1 MLPQNSLSNSDRQI
15 LDTIKSQN
23 AHLDAQTRVLHT
35 LSDSIMS
42 FKRDQKKDYNSLR
55 NDIKTMQREFFTG
68 NAKGMSDIKKYFEK
82 TKNNRPETSF
92 NKEKDTDKGFF
103 RSAINKLFGPSKYQQ
118 KMIDEISML
127 REITEIQAT
136 DIGFIKKQYEE
147 GPRARERELLAQA
160 IANKLNLNGGDNNG
174 KGMLG
179 MLGGLVSALGGILG
193 GLGAVITAAIAAG
206 FAILKGLIEAL
217 LGAKGLGAG
226 LPPDG
231 PDRKD
236 KGGRGPIPTEEP
248 GRVPTPGGPIP
259 SPVPGGGGS
268 SSPRLPAPDVPRLPG
283 PSGQEKAGKIEDI
296 MRERQ
301 QQKAGGVTDV
311 KPKIPGGMAGG
322 KLAGR
327 IALRAIP
334 YVGWALLAAELGYE
348 AYKFFGEP
356 NGKTP
361 AVDPTKFDKSAGGPD
376 DLTGILQANS
386 EKTVE
391 STGDLNDA
399 LKLAIGSV
407 MAFEQKMEEVADSI
421 GKAVLEKA
429 VPFLNKA
436 GEITLSNGQSINL
449 LPNLGTSTA
458 EVLDG
463 IYEDTKD
470 LAKAGMDATGMTPII
485 NNIVNQ
491 AVPNNS
497 ISMPMVA
504 AAAAATGVGI
514 SRYLNRKGKIR

>member
-1 MLPQNSLSNSDRQI
+1 MALPQNSLSNSDRQI

-23 AHLDAQTRVLHT
+23 THLDAQTKVLHT

-82 TKNNRPETSF
+82 TKNNRPETSS

-160 IANKLNLNGGDNNG
+160 IASKLDLNGGDSS

-179 MLGGLVSALGGILG
+179 MLGASLVSALGGILG

-217 LGAKGLGAG
+217 LGSKGLPGG
-226 LPPDG
+226 LPDG
-231 PDRKD
+231 ADDAERKKD
-236 KGGRGPIPTEEP
+236 KGKGGRGPIPTEEP
-248 GRVPTPGGPIP
+248 GRVPTPGGPVP
-259 SPVPGGGGS
+259 SPVPGGG
-268 SSPRLPAPDVPRLPG
+268 SSPRLPGPNVPQLPG
-283 PSGQEKAGKIEDI
+283 PEKVGNPIEDR
-296 MRERQ
+296 MRERASQ
-301 QQKAGGVTDV
+301 RAGGVTDV
-311 KPKIPGGMAGG
+311 KPKMPSMSGKA
-322 KLAGR
+322 KLALGTGILSR
-327 IALRAIP
+327 LFAGLYSGDLNGNHDAELEAARARGPTIDP
-334 YVGWALLAAELGYE
+334 AKLAATE
-348 AYKFFGEP
+348 
-356 NGKTP
+356 
-361 AVDPTKFDKSAGGPD
+361 

-391 STGDLNDA
+391 SSGNINGA
-399 LKLAIGSV
+399 LKSV
-407 MAFEQKMEEVADSI
+407 IEGLINFEHQVEEVAEAF
-421 GKAVLEKA
+421 GKGVLEA
-429 VPFLNKA
+429 AIPFLDKA
-436 GEITLSNGQSINL
+436 GTVYLANGQSINL
-449 LPNLGTSTA
+449 LPTLGTSTA
-458 EVLDG
+458 EVLEEA
-463 IYEDTKD
+463 YQSTKD
-470 LAKAGMDATGMTPII
+470 LAKAGMEATAPII

-491 AVPNNS
+491 MTPASPVA
-497 ISMPMVA
+497 MPMVA
-504 AAAAATGVGI
+504 AGAIAGGVGF
-514 SRYLNRKGKIR
+514 SLLNDYRRRRGKIR

>member
-1 MLPQNSLSNSDRQI
+1 MALPQNSLSNSDRQI

-23 AHLDAQTRVLHT
+23 THLDAQTRVLHT

-92 NKEKDTDKGFF
+92 NREKDTDKGFF

-118 KMIDEISML
+118 KMMDEISML

-160 IANKLNLNGGDNNG
+160 IASKLDLNGGDSS

-179 MLGGLVSALGGILG
+179 MLGAGLISALGGILG
-193 GLGAVITAAIAAG
+193 SLGAVITAAIAAG

-217 LGAKGLGAG
+217 LGSKGLPGG
-226 LPPDG
+226 LPDG
-231 PDRKD
+231 ADDAERKKD
-236 KGGRGPIPTEEP
+236 KGKGGRGPIPTEEP

-259 SPVPGGGGS
+259 TPGGG
-268 SSPRLPAPDVPRLPG
+268 SSPRLPGPNVPQLPG
-283 PSGQEKAGKIEDI
+283 PSGSENAGKTIEEK
-296 MRERQ
+296 MRERAQ
-301 QQKAGGVTDV
+301 QRAGGVTDA
-311 KPKIPGGMAGG
+311 KPKVPGMPKGRFGLLSVLRAFGFGLLTHTGDAGDPNAEEELRKRREKG
-322 KLAGR
+322 PTIDPAKLA
-327 IALRAIP
+327 AT
-334 YVGWALLAAELGYE
+334 E
-348 AYKFFGEP
+348 
-356 NGKTP
+356 
-361 AVDPTKFDKSAGGPD
+361 
-376 DLTGILQANS
+376 DLTGILQANT

-391 STGDLNDA
+391 SSGNINGA
-399 LKLAIGSV
+399 LKSV
-407 MAFEQKMEEVADSI
+407 IEGLINFEHQVEEVAEAF
-421 GKAVLEKA
+421 GKGVMEKA
-429 VPFLNKA
+429 IPFLDKA

-458 EVLDG
+458 EVLDQM
-463 IYEDTKD
+463 YEETKGY
-470 LAKAGMDATGMTPII
+470 AKAGMEATAPII

-491 AVPNNS
+491 MTPTSPV
-497 ISMPMVA
+497 SMPMVA
-504 AAAAATGVGI
+504 AGAVATGAGI
-514 SRYLNRKGKIR
+514 STYHRRMGRIR

>member
-23 AHLDAQTRVLHT
+23 THLDAQTRVLHT

-103 RSAINKLFGPSKYQQ
+103 KSAINKLFGPSKYQQ

-136 DIGFIKKQYEE
+136 DIGFIKRQYEE

-160 IANKLNLNGGDNNG
+160 IASKLDLNGGGDNS

-179 MLGGLVSALGGILG
+179 MLGAGLISALGGILG
-193 GLGAVITAAIAAG
+193 SLGGIITAAIAAG

-217 LGAKGLGAG
+217 LGSKGIGAG
-226 LPPDG
+226 LPDG
-231 PDRKD
+231 PDRD
-236 KGGRGPIPTEEP
+236 KPKGNGRGPIPTEEP
-248 GRVPTPGGPIP
+248 GRVPAPGGPIP
-259 SPVPGGGGS
+259 SPTPGGGS
-268 SSPRLPAPDVPRLPG
+268 SSPKLPAPNVPQLPG
-283 PSGQEKAGKIEDI
+283 PEKTGNPIEDR
-296 MRERQ
+296 MRERAQ
-301 QQKAGGVTDV
+301 QRSGGVTDV
-311 KPKIPGGMAGG
+311 KPKGPSMSGRG
-322 KLAGR
+322 KLALGTGILSR
-327 IALRAIP
+327 LFAGLYSGDLNANEDAALEAARAKGPTID
-334 YVGWALLAAELGYE
+334 
-348 AYKFFGEP
+348 
-356 NGKTP
+356 P
-361 AVDPTKFDKSAGGPD
+361 AKLTATE
-376 DLTGILQANS
+376 DLTGILKANS

-391 STGDLNDA
+391 SSGNINGA
-399 LKLAIGSV
+399 LKSV
-407 MAFEQKMEEVADSI
+407 IEGLINFEHQVEEVAEAF
-421 GKAVLEKA
+421 GKGVMEKA
-429 VPFLNKA
+429 IPFLDKA

-458 EVLDG
+458 EVLDQM
-463 IYEDTKD
+463 YEETKGY
-470 LAKAGMDATGMTPII
+470 AKAGMEATAPII

-491 AVPNNS
+491 MTPTSPV
-497 ISMPMVA
+497 SMPMVA
-504 AAAAATGVGI
+504 ATAVAAGAGITAI
-514 SRYLNRKGKIR
+514 SRYRFGKGKIR

>member
-1 MLPQNSLSNSDRQI
+1 
-15 LDTIKSQN
+15 
-23 AHLDAQTRVLHT
+23 
-35 LSDSIMS
+35 MS

-136 DIGFIKKQYEE
+136 DIGFIKRQYEE

-160 IANKLNLNGGDNNG
+160 IASKLDLTGGDSS
-174 KGMLG
+174 KSMLG
-179 MLGGLVSALGGILG
+179 MLGASLISALGGILG

-217 LGAKGLGAG
+217 LGSKGIGAG
-226 LPPDG
+226 LPDG
-231 PDRKD
+231 PDRD
-236 KGGRGPIPTEEP
+236 KPKGNGRGPIPTEEP

-259 SPVPGGGGS
+259 SPTPGGGS
-268 SSPRLPAPDVPRLPG
+268 SSPRLPGPNVPQLPG
-283 PSGQEKAGKIEDI
+283 PSGQEKVGKPIEEI

-311 KPKIPGGMAGG
+311 KPKMPGMPGGVLPTAG

-327 IALRAIP
+327 AALRLIP
-334 YVGWALLAAELGYE
+334 YVGWALLAAEVGYE
-348 AYKFFGEP
+348 AYKFF
-356 NGKTP
+356 NASDGK
-361 AVDPTKFDKSAGGPD
+361 DPTKLEQSAGGPD

-391 STGDLNDA
+391 SSGNINSA
-399 LKLAIGSV
+399 LKSV
-407 MAFEQKMEEVADSI
+407 IEGLINFEHKVEEVAEAF
-421 GKAVLEKA
+421 GKGVLEA
-429 VPFLNKA
+429 AIPFLDKA
-436 GEITLSNGQSINL
+436 GEITLANGQSINL
-449 LPNLGTSTA
+449 LPTLGTSTA
-458 EVLDG
+458 EVLEEA
-463 IYEDTKD
+463 YQSTKD
-470 LAKAGMDATGMTPII
+470 LAKAGMDAAAPVI

-491 AVPNNS
+491 MTPASPVA
-497 ISMPMVA
+497 MPMVA
-504 AAAAATGVGI
+504 AGAVAGGVGF
-514 SRYLNRKGKIR
+514 SLLNNYRNRRRGIR

>member
-23 AHLDAQTRVLHT
+23 THLDAQTRVLHT

-118 KMIDEISML
+118 KMMDEISMV
-127 REITEIQAT
+127 REISEIQAT
-136 DIGFIKKQYEE
+136 DIGFIKRQYEE

-160 IANKLNLNGGDNNG
+160 IASKLDLNGGDSS

-179 MLGGLVSALGGILG
+179 MLGASLISALGGILG

-217 LGAKGLGAG
+217 LGSKGLPGG
-226 LPPDG
+226 VPDSDA
-231 PDRKD
+231 DRDKRD
-236 KGGRGPIPTEEP
+236 KGKDGGKPGGPTPS
-248 GRVPTPGGPIP
+248 GPTPGGPIP
-259 SPVPGGGGS
+259 PPGPGGS
-268 SSPRLPAPDVPRLPG
+268 QPRLPG
-283 PSGQEKAGKIEDI
+283 PNVPQLPAPEKVGSPIEDR
-296 MRERQ
+296 MRERAQ
-301 QQKAGGVTDV
+301 QRAGGVTDV
-311 KPKIPGGMAGG
+311 KQKMPGIPGKA
-322 KLAGR
+322 KLALGTGILSR
-327 IALRAIP
+327 LFAGLYSGDAGDPNESAEVEKRQAKGPTIDPAK
-334 YVGWALLAAELGYE
+334 LAATE
-348 AYKFFGEP
+348 
-356 NGKTP
+356 
-361 AVDPTKFDKSAGGPD
+361 
-376 DLTGILQANS
+376 DLTGILKANS

-391 STGDLNDA
+391 SSGNINSA
-399 LKLAIGSV
+399 LKSV
-407 MAFEQKMEEVADSI
+407 IEGLINFEHQVEEVAEAF
-421 GKAVLEKA
+421 GKGVLEKA
-429 VPFLNKA
+429 IPFLDKV

-458 EVLDG
+458 EVLDQM
-463 IYEDTKD
+463 YEETKGY
-470 LAKAGMDATGMTPII
+470 AKAGMEASAPII

-491 AVPNNS
+491 MTPTSPVS
-497 ISMPMVA
+497 IPMVA
-504 AAAAATGVGI
+504 AGAVAAGAALSGI
-514 SRYLNRKGKIR
+514 NLYRSGRGRRLR

>member
-23 AHLDAQTRVLHT
+23 THLDAQTRVLHT

-118 KMIDEISML
+118 KMIDEISMV
-127 REITEIQAT
+127 REISEIQAT

-160 IANKLNLNGGDNNG
+160 IASKLDLNGGDSS

-179 MLGGLVSALGGILG
+179 MLGASLIGALGGILG
-193 GLGAVITAAIAAG
+193 SLGGIITAAIAAG

-217 LGAKGLGAG
+217 LGSKGLPAG
-226 LPPDG
+226 LPDDA
-231 PDRKD
+231 DRDKKNKGKD
-236 KGGRGPIPTEEP
+236 GRGPIPTEEP
-248 GRVPTPGGPIP
+248 NRVPTPGGPIP
-259 SPVPGGGGS
+259 SPTPGGGS
-268 SSPRLPAPDVPRLPG
+268 SSPRLPGPNVPQLPG
-283 PSGQEKAGKIEDI
+283 PEKAGSSIEDR
-296 MRERQ
+296 MRERAQ
-301 QQKAGGVTDV
+301 QRAGGVTDV
-311 KPKIPGGMAGG
+311 KTKMPGMSGAG
-322 KLAGR
+322 KLALGTGILSR
-327 IALRAIP
+327 LFGGLYSGDAGDPNQDAELENRRAKGPTIDP
-334 YVGWALLAAELGYE
+334 ANLAATE
-348 AYKFFGEP
+348 
-356 NGKTP
+356 
-361 AVDPTKFDKSAGGPD
+361 
-376 DLTGILQANS
+376 DLTGILQANT

-391 STGDLNDA
+391 STENINDA
-399 LKLAIGSV
+399 LKSV
-407 MAFEQKMEEVADSI
+407 IEGLINFEHQVEEVAEAF
-421 GKAVLEKA
+421 GKGVLEKA
-429 VPFLNKA
+429 IPFLDKA

-458 EVLDG
+458 EVLDQM
-463 IYEDTKD
+463 YEETKGY
-470 LAKAGMDATGMTPII
+470 AKAGMEATAPII

-491 AVPNNS
+491 MTPTSPV
-497 ISMPMVA
+497 SMPMVA
-504 AAAAATGVGI
+504 ATAVAAGAGVTAI
-514 SRYLNRKGKIR
+514 SRYRFGKGRIR

>member
-23 AHLDAQTRVLHT
+23 THLDAQTRVLHT

-118 KMIDEISML
+118 KMMDEISMV
-127 REITEIQAT
+127 REISEIQAT

-160 IANKLNLNGGDNNG
+160 IASKLDLNGGNSS

-179 MLGGLVSALGGILG
+179 MLGAGLISALGGILG
-193 GLGAVITAAIAAG
+193 SLGAVITAAIAAG

-217 LGAKGLGAG
+217 LGKGLPAGVPGGA
-226 LPPDG
+226 PDDADRGKGKDGGKPGG
-231 PDRKD
+231 PTPS
-236 KGGRGPIPTEEP
+236 G
-248 GRVPTPGGPIP
+248 PTPGGPIP
-259 SPVPGGGGS
+259 SPGGPGGS
-268 SSPRLPAPDVPRLPG
+268 QPRLPG
-283 PSGQEKAGKIEDI
+283 PNVPQLPAPEKAGSTIEDK
-296 MRERQ
+296 MRERAQ
-301 QQKAGGVTDV
+301 QRAGGVTDV
-311 KPKIPGGMAGG
+311 KQKMPGMSGKA
-322 KLAGR
+322 KLALGTGILSR
-327 IALRAIP
+327 LFAGL
-334 YVGWALLAAELGYE
+334 YSGDLNGNHDAELEE
-348 AYKFFGEP
+348 ARKRP
-356 NGKTP
+356 PTIDPPKLDQTP
-361 AVDPTKFDKSAGGPD
+361 GGPD
-376 DLTGILQANS
+376 DLSGILKANS

-391 STGDLNDA
+391 SSGNINSA
-399 LKLAIGSV
+399 LKSV
-407 MAFEQKMEEVADSI
+407 IEGLINFEHQVEEVAEAF
-421 GKAVLEKA
+421 GKGVLEKA
-429 VPFLNKA
+429 IPFLDKA

-458 EVLDG
+458 EVLDQM
-463 IYEDTKD
+463 YQETKD
-470 LAKAGMDATGMTPII
+470 YAKAGMEATAPII

-491 AVPNNS
+491 MTPTSPVS
-497 ISMPMVA
+497 IPMVA
-504 AAAAATGVGI
+504 AGAVATGAALTGI
-514 SRYLNRKGKIR
+514 NLYRSGRGRLRR